1 MNKRIFLVFIT
12 LFSVVSLYAQ
22 EKFTLSGNLKDKAD
36 GEAMI
41 GATVYVN
48 ELKSGTAA
56 NVYGFYSLT
65 LPQGKYT
72 ITIAY
77 IGYSSQ
83 TFEIDLV
90 ENIKLNLE
98 LENASTEIDTFE
110 VSAEKEQKNVEDTE
124 MSTVTLQ
131 IDNVKKIPALF
142 GEIDVLKTIQLL
154 PGVQSGGEGTTG
166 FFVRGGASD
175 QNLIL
180 LDEAPVYNPSHFLG
194 FFSVFNPDAIKDLQ
208 LYKGGIPARYGGRLA
223 SLLDIRMKEGNSK
236 RYSASGGL
244 GIISSRL
251 TLERPIKK
259 DRGSFIVSG
268 RRTYADLFLKLSSN
282 EDLRNNQLYFY
293 DFNTKFN
300 YQINENNRVFLSGYF
315 GRDVFSFGQD
325 FSMNWGNATGTFRW
339 NHLFNDKL
347 FSNFTVIYSDFDYNL
362 GVPEGSEAFNW
373 SSKIV
378 DKNAKADFTYYL
390 NPKNTVR
397 FGLGS
402 IHHTFKPGKITPK
415 DNSIFNEFT
424 LPNKY
429 AFEHSAYLS
438 NKQEISSRI
447 SVHYGLRASLFQNVG
462 TDTSYTFDTT
472 NPDVYAIQDTIS
484 STGGVNNSYFNLEPR
499 LSVRYLL
506 NEHSSI
512 KATYNRMTQYLH
524 QASNSTSASPLSIWF
539 PSSENVKPQLV
550 DQIAFGYFR
559 NFKNSTFATSLE
571 VYYKEMQNTIDFR
584 DHAELLLNRYLEG
597 ELRYGKSS
605 SYGAEILLK
614 KEKGKFTGWIGYT
627 YSQTKR
633 DIPEINNGIE
643 YLAPY
648 DRTHDISIVGSYDI
662 SKRLNLSANWVFA
675 TGQAITVPTGR
686 YEYYGKTL
694 PVYSDRNSER
704 MPAFHRF
711 DISATLYGK
720 KWDEKPPKKNGKK
733 RWKYE
738 SNWNFSIY
746 NMYARKNAFSINFR
760 ESEDD
765 PTKTEAI
772 KTYFFQI
779 IPSVSYNFKF

>member
-1 MNKRIFLVFIT
+1 
-12 LFSVVSLYAQ
+12 
-22 EKFTLSGNLKDKAD
+22 
-36 GEAMI
+36 
-41 GATVYVN
+41 
-48 ELKSGTAA
+48 
-56 NVYGFYSLT
+56 
-65 LPQGKYT
+65 
-72 ITIAY
+72 
-77 IGYSSQ
+77 
-83 TFEIDLV
+83 
-90 ENIKLNLE
+90 
-98 LENASTEIDTFE
+98 
-110 VSAEKEQKNVEDTE
+110 
-124 MSTVTLQ
+124 
-131 IDNVKKIPALF
+131 
-142 GEIDVLKTIQLL
+142 
-154 PGVQSGGEGTTG
+154 
-166 FFVRGGASD
+166 
-175 QNLIL
+175 
-180 LDEAPVYNPSHFLG
+180 
-194 FFSVFNPDAIKDLQ
+194 
-208 LYKGGIPARYGGRLA
+208 
-223 SLLDIRMKEGNSK
+223 
-236 RYSASGGL
+236 
-244 GIISSRL
+244 
-251 TLERPIKK
+251 
-259 DRGSFIVSG
+259 
-268 RRTYADLFLKLSSN
+268 
-282 EDLRNNQLYFY
+282 
-293 DFNTKFN
+293 
-300 YQINENNRVFLSGYF
+300 
-315 GRDVFSFGQD
+315 
-325 FSMNWGNATGTFRW
+325 MNWGNATGTFRW

-362 GVPEGSEAFNW
+362 GIPEGSEAFNW

-472 NPDVYAIQDTIS
+472 NPDVYSVQDTIS
-484 STGGVNNSYFNLEPR
+484 SAGGVNNSYFNLEPR

-539 PSSENVKPQLV
+539 PSSDNVKPQLV
-550 DQIAFGYFR
+550 DQIALGYFR

-720 KWDEKPPKKNGKK
+720 KGDEKPPKKNGKK